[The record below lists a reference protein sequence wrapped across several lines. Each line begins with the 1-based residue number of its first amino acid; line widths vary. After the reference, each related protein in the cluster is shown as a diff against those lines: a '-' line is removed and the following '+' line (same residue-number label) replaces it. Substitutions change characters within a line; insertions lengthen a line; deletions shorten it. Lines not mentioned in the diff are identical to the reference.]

1 MSKELLVLTL
11 KDRLSSK
18 YPTLPV
24 VYLENIINTYM
35 LNDKITYSNSEWLD
49 KYACVFKSCV
59 EFIELFFVH

>member
-24 VYLENIINTYM
+24 VDLENIINTYM
-35 LNDKITYSNSEWLD
+35 VNDNITYSNSEWLD
-49 KYACVFKSCV
+49 KYASVFKNCV
-59 EFIELFFVH
+59 EFIEFNFVH